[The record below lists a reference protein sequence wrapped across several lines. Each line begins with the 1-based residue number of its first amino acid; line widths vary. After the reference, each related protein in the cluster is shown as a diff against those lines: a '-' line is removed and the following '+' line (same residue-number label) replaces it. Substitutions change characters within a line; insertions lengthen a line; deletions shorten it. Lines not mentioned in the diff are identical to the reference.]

1 MAEKDRFYVLVTNDD
16 GPFSP
21 GLWLLYDSIE
31 ELADV
36 EIVVPET
43 PKSASGLGITLHKPL
58 RVSRIEIGGK
68 QITTINGTPSD
79 IVYVATSLKRRSF
92 DLVISGVNIG
102 DNTSIQVILSSG
114 TIGAAIQAA
123 LLGLPAIAF
132 SAEVRDPTQLE
143 EPDMRYM
150 IMSFAKKIV
159 RRVLSKGLPRGVD
172 ILNVNFPS
180 IPTNEVEVAAPAIRR
195 FENKL
200 VKRKDPRGLEYYW
213 LYGLPVSPEEGTD
226 VHSLLVKKRIT
237 ITPISLR
244 SLLNVRELI
253 DTVRHEL
260 LEN

>member
-1 MAEKDRFYVLVTNDD
+1 MAERNGFCVLATNDD

-21 GLWLLYDSIE
+21 GLWLLYDSIK
-31 ELADV
+31 ELADI
-36 EIVVPET
+36 EIIVPET

-58 RVSRIEIGGK
+58 RVSRIEIGKK

-79 IVYVATSLKRRSF
+79 IVYVATSLKRSSF
-92 DLVISGVNIG
+92 DLVVSGVNIG

-114 TIGAAIQAA
+114 TIGATIQAA
-123 LLGLPAIAF
+123 LLGLPAVAF
-132 SAEVRDPTQLE
+132 SADVKDPTQLE
-143 EPDMRYM
+143 EPDVRRM
-150 IMSFAKKIV
+150 IMSFTKKIV

-180 IPTNEVEVAAPAIRR
+180 TPTNEVEVAAPAIRR
-195 FENKL
+195 FENRL
-200 VKRKDPRGLEYYW
+200 IKRRDPRGLEYYW
-213 LYGLPVSPEEGTD
+213 LYGLPLCPEEGTD

-244 SLLNVRELI
+244 RLLNVQELI

-260 LEN
+260 LDN